1 MKRIFL
7 MTICC
12 LSILLCSCSLQ
23 KKEEIPTSCAIS
35 DFPETYISETENVR
49 FETDLIVGNDSP
61 KGLLRGK
68 AISGNLSLKSST
80 PDLYVQ
86 DDYMDYSSDN
96 IWKEK
101 FDTYITQK
109 VTRDMAQSF
118 DEGSP
123 GELENIE
130 KRLGTIGVSGIDI
143 QKAAKIEQEQN
154 GYLLTGRQT
163 SQGIPI
169 IDPFYLRSTE
179 DAGAPVRIL
188 YVDGEV
194 KKAQILYNYKI
205 KSENTEVSLVD
216 FEEIAASLKKH
227 FDSILTD
234 NRYMINEAELCFMI
248 HVNMGKS
255 MYDMVPVWL
264 FTIQETT
271 NINEQREF
279 YEVIRAD
286 TAKRVVIE

>member
-1 MKRIFL
+1 MI
-7 MTICC
+7 ICC
-12 LSILLCSCSLQ
+12 LSILLCSCNSLE
-23 KKEEIPTSCAIS
+23 KEEIPMSCAIS

-49 FETDLIVGNDSP
+49 FETDLIVGNDSQ
-61 KGLLRGK
+61 KELLRGK

-101 FDTYITQK
+101 FNTYIKQK
-109 VTRDMAQSF
+109 VTRDMVQSF
-118 DEGSP
+118 DEENP
-123 GELENIE
+123 GKLENIE

-143 QKAAKIEQEQN
+143 QKAAKIENEQN

-163 SQGIPI
+163 YQEIPI
-169 IDPFYLRSTE
+169 IDSFYLRNME
-179 DAGAPVRIL
+179 DGGAPVRIL
-188 YVDGEV
+188 YVNGKIE
-194 KKAQILYNYKI
+194 KAQILYNYEI
-205 KSENTEVSLVD
+205 KSENTEIRLVD
-216 FEEIAASLKKH
+216 FEEIAASLKRH

-234 NRYMINEAELCFMI
+234 NRYIINEAELCFMI
-248 HVNMGKS
+248 DVNMGKS
-255 MYDMVPVWL
+255 MYDMVPAWL

-271 NINEQREF
+271 NMNEQREF

>member
-1 MKRIFL
+1 M
-7 MTICC
+7 
-12 LSILLCSCSLQ
+12 
-23 KKEEIPTSCAIS
+23 SCAIS

-49 FETDLIVGNDSP
+49 FETDLIVGNDSQ
-61 KGLLRGK
+61 KELLRGK

-101 FDTYITQK
+101 FNTYIKQK
-109 VTRDMAQSF
+109 VTRDMVQSF
-118 DEGSP
+118 DEENP
-123 GELENIE
+123 GKLENIE

-143 QKAAKIEQEQN
+143 QKAAKIENEQN

-163 SQGIPI
+163 YQEIPI
-169 IDPFYLRSTE
+169 IDSFYLRNME
-179 DAGAPVRIL
+179 DGGAPVRIL
-188 YVDGEV
+188 YVNGKIE
-194 KKAQILYNYKI
+194 KAQILYNYEI
-205 KSENTEVSLVD
+205 KSENTEIRLVD
-216 FEEIAASLKKH
+216 FEEIAASLKRH

-234 NRYMINEAELCFMI
+234 NRYIINEAELCFMI
-248 HVNMGKS
+248 DVNMGKS
-255 MYDMVPVWL
+255 MYDMVPAWL

-271 NINEQREF
+271 NMNEQREF